1 MKMNPILKKELTI
14 GSRSIKMPLA
24 IFFYDA
30 VLALCSFVILLI
42 VRLEAIEGGSLDLQ
56 SLAYVFPILM
66 CTQAVILYIMIPI
79 ITASSISGERERQTL
94 DIMLTT
100 PVKPKQII
108 MGKLATAIAQV
119 FLFVVSSLPMISLA
133 FLFGG
138 ISWINIIYMLGIFLV
153 ISFFAGSIG
162 IYCSSVFKKTL
173 PAIIVSMIVELAFTV
188 GTFIVYLISAGL
200 YEVYVYDNNADETL
214 RLVLPWMMISNPATL
229 VAEYIYRVFSSK
241 GQFHSVALI
250 FEPYGHHDQ
259 SMLQETLVK
268 VLDYW
273 IIPNI
278 LFIFAISMIFVK
290 MAANKINPLRKGRKR
305 RK

>member
-94 DIMLTT
+94 DSMLTT

-108 MGKLATAIAQV
+108 RGKLATAIAQV

-241 GQFHSVALI
+241 GLFHSVDLI